1 MPVHP
6 NLVLTRSLK
15 TSLSTAVYLQRAIK
29 NKNTAHLYESS
40 RNILEQA
47 EKKYLRSKERGHPD
61 FDHLTEAENN
71 VRKNSLQMLF
81 ENTASYGNK
90 EVRRVKSSD
99 KSVGPLNQR
108 FNVGGAVLRDFGMT
122 TFPFPDR
129 ELLYGFTEE
138 TYGYPSNSLCH
149 KVVPI
154 HSLPELD
161 FIDSCRKHVQVLN
174 AWCYIF
180 NVSLNDTAK
189 YTNQF
194 LLRTRPYMERIY
206 SENRYGE
213 AGFRE
218 GTVKILRDLKDDISK
233 HYRVRIGDTPTVTS
247 AIEYKKP
254 EFNTDFFKEQ
264 MREAREKGI
273 VSSALDEL
281 DRILS
286 GGSIIKTV
294 LDKDTLEEKPAPCL
308 TKEDV
313 RHLWQRLFELS
324 GQKGTQVHR
333 QITSLFPSYWNI
345 GRAIRFGDELGGE
358 DAYLLGSEIPIDTI
372 LGKGRIDLVLLKRVI
387 TPDGLNV
394 FWQPV
399 FVLDIKTKQGYTWD
413 LEYETKESASRRR
426 HGLLLRK
433 VPEFII
439 SERSLTDDEW
449 RSILEG
455 NPDDT
460 IVTQINAYAD
470 AIAKEFLEISQ
481 SEEPV
486 KILKGT
492 LFVDAGDDIR
502 RIRSVIRSFVI
513 EVFEFINGLDNEIP
527 RTIFNITMDQRSPK
541 VALLLHEQENPY
553 SSEQESV
560 PAPIVRVQ
568 DPFEMLIERDKD
580 FILYLAGETKTSGGT
595 SAAWISKYYHGLQFI
610 NEWKRRTNSSSILWI
625 DLADEFVLSGLRK
638 ARLHLR
644 PRSGNFRDRARSQS
658 ELVST
663 IFDSIEIVELLDE
676 VQDFLFRERN
686 IPIIQSKM
694 TPDLIVV
701 SGWDRLQ
708 SSVPSSYDEKFRELK
723 ARLVS
728 QVLEKFDASIL
739 WFDNPIPDE
748 QNSSV
753 YSTRTLIPYYQDSPF
768 FGRVNQI
775 IWNLPV
781 APESEI
787 LSDDWTLP
795 YTASAPLYD
804 DIRVIITQRQ
814 NEIGTELVNIPPLV
828 GWSQRF
834 RSDFLESELDAL
846 LEESI
851 PSPDI
856 REKIKILSFDLVPWL
871 LDLWPNL
878 DDERIT
884 RQSLLELKKMYRVP
898 RDQIEVQSE
907 LLTTKSQEK
916 GLLGRVSFR
925 PRGLKSGKSYVSVA
939 KGTINSHR
947 FYRSSYEIKTKKR
960 PSYESPELVEPEQ
973 SERLLFSRI
982 YTRLSVETQD
992 ELLVIE
998 DPEDSTRLLVGHF
1011 SESSRKDQSG
1021 FLWSE
1026 TSEDRLLTLF
1036 DEFDSLDVNDLLI
1049 RIKGNQHELWQW
1061 DSDRKKWSPRSVIE
1075 ILSWRLGPIGTIIGI
1090 LEMQLDSTIVITLQ
1104 IPIPDSFNHSVKQS
1118 MERIVNQKRLP
1129 RKVKVSLEREDS
1141 QCIIRFLSL
1150 QDDEIHHLRVHSTP
1164 DLVNVLRWP
1173 LLGRR
1178 PRRTDDGDL
1187 LVWNPFSDIDY
1198 GEFETIRPYVET
1210 NAPRDVGRHLPQ
1222 TIGGLIESKEEET
1235 LRLVLSHD
1243 DDSCPLVQD
1252 TGAFHSSCWIVKPEV
1267 DDIVMQLFENPMSG
1281 KEIFGQL
1288 ATGKIDTGQVTYNIE
1303 ISLVYEPD
1311 KREFYVYHEDDWIR
1325 RLLREDGMYLKKLVP
1340 GTSLRDDEMW
1350 IIDYSVQDNYV
1361 QWAGISTLSGIR
1373 WRDTVFQFR
1382 LNPTLNLENVK
1393 NEFLSS
1399 ITKEISSD
1407 TILNLYDLNREI
1419 EMILSNRGYGEEGP
1433 QCFLS
1438 VARNGNEFTI
1448 ALTEGS
1454 KVQTRIINRY
1464 SFMIEDTANRE
1475 AVIESFYYQFNSG
1488 ELSEYNIVNENEFM
1502 KEFET
1507 LLDEI
1512 GLEDV

>member
-40 RNILEQA
+40 RRILAKAQ
-47 EKKYLRSKERGHPD
+47 KKYQRSKKHGHPD
-61 FDHLTEAENN
+61 FEHITEAENN

-81 ENTASYGNK
+81 ESTAPYGNN

-138 TYGYPSNSLCH
+138 TYGYHGDSLCH

-180 NVSLNDTAK
+180 DVSLTDTAK

-194 LLRTRPYMERIY
+194 LLRARPYLERIY
-206 SENRYGE
+206 SENRYGK

-218 GTVKILRDLKDDISK
+218 GTVRILRNLKDDISK
-233 HYRVRIGDTPTVTS
+233 HYKVRTGDTPTVTS
-247 AIEYKKP
+247 AIEHKKP
-254 EFNTDFFKEQ
+254 EFDTEFFEEQ
-264 MREAREKGI
+264 VREAREKGI

-281 DRILS
+281 DRILN
-286 GGSIIKTV
+286 GGSIIETV
-294 LDKDTLEEKPAPCL
+294 MDEDTLEETPAPCL
-308 TKEDV
+308 TEKDV
-313 RHLWQRLFELS
+313 RHIWQRILELS

-358 DAYLLGSEIPIDTI
+358 DAYLLGSEIPIDTV
-372 LGKGRIDLVLLKRVI
+372 LGKGRIDLVLFKRVV
-387 TPDGLNV
+387 TPDGLKV

-399 FVLDIKTKQGYTWD
+399 FVLDIKTKQGYSWD
-413 LEYETKESASRRR
+413 LGYETKKSASRRR
-426 HGLLLRK
+426 HGLPLRK

-439 SERSLTDDEW
+439 SERALNDEW
-449 RSILEG
+449 RSILEEY
-455 NPDDT
+455 PDDT
-460 IVTQINAYAD
+460 IVTQVNAYAD
-470 AIAKEFLEISQ
+470 AVAKEFLEISQ
-481 SEEPV
+481 SVEPV
-486 KILKGT
+486 RILKGT

-502 RIRSVIRSFVI
+502 EIRSVIRSFVI
-513 EVFEFINGLDNEIP
+513 EVFESINGLDNEIP
-527 RTIFNITMDQRSPK
+527 RTLFNITVDQKSPK
-541 VALLLHEQENPY
+541 VAVLLHEQENPY
-553 SSEQESV
+553 SSEQVSV
-560 PAPIVRVQ
+560 PAPVVRIK
-568 DPFEMLIERDKD
+568 DPFEVLIKRDKD
-580 FILYLAGETKTSGGT
+580 FILYLAGESQTSGGT

-610 NEWKRRTNSSSILWI
+610 NDWRRRTSSSSILWI
-625 DLADEFVLSGLRK
+625 DLADEFILSGLRE
-638 ARLHLR
+638 ARLNLR
-644 PRSGNFRDRARSQS
+644 SRSGNFRDRARSQS
-658 ELVST
+658 EQVST
-663 IFDSIEIVELLDE
+663 IFDSIEIVGLLDK
-676 VQDFLFRERN
+676 VQDFLFRERD
-686 IPIIQSKM
+686 IPIIQSEM

-708 SSVPSSYDEKFRELK
+708 SSIPSPYDEKFRELK

-728 QVLEKFDASIL
+728 QVLEEFDASLL

-753 YSTRTLIPYYQDSPF
+753 YSTRTLIPYYQDSHF

-787 LSDDWTLP
+787 SIDEWTLP

-804 DIRVIITQRQ
+804 DIRVIITQRK
-814 NEIGTELVNIPPLV
+814 NGFDTELVNIPPLV
-828 GWSQRF
+828 GWSRRF
-834 RSDFLESELDAL
+834 RSDFLESELDTL
-846 LEESI
+846 LEESV
-851 PSPDI
+851 PSSDT

-871 LDLWPNL
+871 LDLWSNP
-878 DDERIT
+878 DDESVT
-884 RQSLLELKKMYRVP
+884 RKSLLELKEMYRVP
-898 RDQIEVQSE
+898 RNKIEIQSE
-907 LLTTKSQEK
+907 LLTTKLQEK
-916 GLLGRVSFR
+916 GLLGRVNFR
-925 PRGLKSGKSYVSVA
+925 PRGLKNGKSYVSVA

-947 FYRSSYEIKTKKR
+947 FYRSSYEIKAEKR
-960 PSYESPELVEPEQ
+960 LSYESSELVEPEQ
-973 SERLLFSRI
+973 PERLLFGRI

-992 ELLVIE
+992 ELLVVE

-1011 SESSRKDQSG
+1011 SESSRRDQSG
-1021 FLWSE
+1021 FLWGE
-1026 TSEDRLLTLF
+1026 TSEDRLLTVF
-1036 DEFDSLDVNDLLI
+1036 DEFDSLDVNDLLV
-1049 RIKGNQHELWQW
+1049 RIKDNQHELWQW
-1061 DSDRKKWSPRSVIE
+1061 DSDRKKWHPRSVIE
-1075 ILSWRLGPIGTIIGI
+1075 ILSWKSGPVSTIIGI
-1090 LEMQLDSTIVITLQ
+1090 HEKQFDSTELITLHNA
-1104 IPIPDSFNHSVKQS
+1104 IPESFNHSVKQS
-1118 MERIVNQKRLP
+1118 VQRILKQKGLP
-1129 RKVKVSLEREDS
+1129 RNVKVSLEREKS

-1150 QDDEIHHLRVHSTP
+1150 QDDEIHHLRVQSTP

-1178 PRRTDDGDL
+1178 PHRTDDSDL
-1187 LVWNPFSDIDY
+1187 LIWNPFSDIDY
-1198 GEFETIRPYVET
+1198 GEFETIRSYIET

-1222 TIGGLIESKEEET
+1222 TISGLLESKEEET
-1235 LRLVLSHD
+1235 LRLVLSHNHE
-1243 DDSCPLVQD
+1243 SCPLVQD
-1252 TGAFHSSCWIVKPEV
+1252 TGDFHGSCWIVKPEV
-1267 DDIVMQLFENPMSG
+1267 DDIVMQIFESPMSG

-1288 ATGKIDTGQVTYNIE
+1288 ATGKIGTKQVTYNIE
-1303 ISLVYEPD
+1303 ISLAYEPD

-1325 RLLREDGMYLKKLVP
+1325 RLLRADGMYLKKLVP
-1340 GTSLRDDEMW
+1340 GTYLRDDEMW
-1350 IIDYSVQDNYV
+1350 IIDYSVQDNYI
-1361 QWAGISTLSGIR
+1361 QWAGISTLSGFR

-1382 LNPTLNLENVK
+1382 LNPALNLENIK
-1393 NEFLSS
+1393 DEFLSR
-1399 ITKEISSD
+1399 ITDEISSD

-1419 EMILSNRGYGEEGP
+1419 EMILSNRGYGKEGP
-1433 QCFLS
+1433 RCFLS
-1438 VARNGNEFTI
+1438 VSRNGNEFTI
-1448 ALTEGS
+1448 TLAEGS
-1454 KVQTRIINRY
+1454 EMRIRIISRY

-1475 AVIESFYYQFNSG
+1475 VVLESFYNQLDSG

-1502 KEFET
+1502 KELEA
-1507 LLDEI
+1507 LLDETE
-1512 GLEDV
+1512 LEDA